1 MNENRKSKIKTR
13 NLLYKQY
20 KLNGRFESDF
30 AILKTFMTGLNELI
44 SSTKN
49 LYHEALGKIE

>member
-1 MNENRKSKIKTR
+1 MNENRKSKIK
-13 NLLYKQY
+13 NLLYKQD

-30 AILKTFMTGLNELI
+30 VLLETYMTGLNELI

-49 LYHEALGKIE
+49 LYHENLGKKTE